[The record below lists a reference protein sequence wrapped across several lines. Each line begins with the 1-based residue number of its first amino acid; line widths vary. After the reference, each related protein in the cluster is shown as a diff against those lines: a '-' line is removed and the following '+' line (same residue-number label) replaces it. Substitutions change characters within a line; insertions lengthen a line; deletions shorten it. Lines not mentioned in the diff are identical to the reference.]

1 METDALHAQERTAR
15 ETHHDAMF
23 VIRDGHGADHFWS
36 IYHQAVVVIEDSE
49 TATVD
54 LPVTQNGQRI
64 DSLGD
69 WLEYT
74 RSERGVEHHRVS
86 TGLVDDLQRSVRA

>member
-1 METDALHAQERTAR
+1 MQTDEPHAQERTAR
-15 ETHHDAMF
+15 ETYHDATF
-23 VIRDGHGADHFWS
+23 VLRDGHGADHFWS
-36 IYHQAVVVIEDSE
+36 IYHQAVVVIDGDA

-54 LPVTQNGQRI
+54 LPVTQDGQRI
-64 DSLGD
+64 DTLGD

-86 TGLVDDLQRSVRA
+86 AGLVDDLQRSVRA